1 MCEHYAGILGI
12 LWSIPTNNVFIP
24 TFKSSFVLLF
34 LKNIVIIAN
43 YQKCMSHL
51 NFHAKNIIC
60 KLRLFEGFSNTV
72 RQGCTEA
79 LLDF

>member
-1 MCEHYAGILGI
+1 MVTEIY
-12 LWSIPTNNVFIP
+12 WEV
-24 TFKSSFVLLF
+24 VLAMQQQPQC
-34 LKNIVIIAN
+34 LKITKKVA
-43 YQKCMSHL
+43 HL

-60 KLRLFEGFSNTV
+60 KLRLFKGFSNTV